1 MIPITIT
8 EFVKHTVEANPDTD
22 AETLTAACHETL
34 KAKHSGAICMICS
47 SPIWAAG
54 SAITGTYMCFACM
67 TGEMD
72 DSEDYEIEEGVSDE
86 RTYD

>member
-8 EFVKHTVEANPDTD
+8 EFVKQTIEANPDTD
-22 AETLTAACHETL
+22 AETLTVSCKEAF
-34 KAKHSGAICMICS
+34 KAKHNGATCIICGAS
-47 SPIWAAG
+47 IWAAG

-72 DSEDYEIEEGVSDE
+72 DSEDYEIEEGWSDE